1 MFTQDWNLDVDVTET
16 GIDTNIFEI
25 LYSTTVNSSEAA
37 QWHKRH
43 CQETTGD
50 VDAKTLLLIVYWDK
64 TSKDQRGKFMMHA
77 VYVGLVQLDPDLRSK
92 WVAKQLVGFLP
103 IPKVN
108 LWNVPGNVSENAL
121 DNMVRIFGRQ
131 LYQYS
136 LRYML
141 EPIAYFQHNG
151 LPFMLVDGETVVT
164 LAPRVYCLSGDLPE
178 GKYTSF
184 CHTLPYIAIHCHT

>member
-1 MFTQDWNLDVDVTET
+1 MLIKVVLLLQDWDLEVELCEIGVDT
-16 GIDTNIFEI
+16 DQWEI

-37 QWHKRH
+37 QYHRQHVK
-43 CQETTGD
+43 ETSGD
-50 VDAKTLLLIVYWDK
+50 PNAKAFLLIVYWDK

-108 LWNVPGNVSENAL
+108 LWNVPGNVSANAL
-121 DNMVRIFGRQ
+121 DGMVRTFGRK

-141 EPIAYFQHNG
+141 EPLAYFQHIG
-151 LPFMLVDGETVVT
+151 LPFMMNDGVTVIRLVPA
-164 LAPRVYCLSGDLPE
+164 LYCLSGDLLE
-178 GKYTSF
+178 GM
-184 CHTLPYIAIHCHT
+184 YIV